1 MMEKPKVIEL
11 LGLPNAGKTSHLD
24 ALERTLRKSSFKV
37 RCIQD
42 QIKDAPFEDEL
53 ERNRWAIRE
62 VGNLIS
68 EAKQGDWDL
77 ILVDRGA
84 WAYFASV
91 QALIKNGRHIKG
103 KKKLRKARHALRI
116 ALDTVPDEDFF
127 VFIKVS
133 PEISLQRDRQ
143 FNVGRVGKIVNPTF
157 LSILGDVYENI
168 IQGRLPPRKKKV
180 IDGEEDFQENQEK
193 LLQAILSLVVPK
205 DKKDKKE
212 VLPHPKLSGKRGGL
226 QWKEETEE
234 REKDVIHV

>member
-24 ALERTLRKSSFKV
+24 ALKRTLRKSGFKV

-68 EAKQGDWDL
+68 EAKQVDWDL

-91 QALIKNGRHIKG
+91 QALIKNGWHIKG
-103 KKKLRKARHALRI
+103 KKKIRKARHALRI

-127 VFIKVS
+127 VFIKIS

-157 LSILGDVYENI
+157 LSILGNVYENI
-168 IQGRLPPRKKKV
+168 VQGRLPPRKRKV
-180 IDGEEDFQENQEK
+180 IDGEGDFSKSQEK
-193 LLQAILSLVVPK
+193 LLQAVLSLVVPK
-205 DKKDKKE
+205 NKE
-212 VLPHPKLSGKRGGL
+212 EIFQNSRLSGKRGGL
-226 QWKEETEE
+226 QWKEET
-234 REKDVIHV
+234 